1 MAYDTDITTKKS
13 TPPLLRNAH
22 LMAFESLLRQRGAPV
37 ERYLRRHGLPVLCD
51 DPDSFLPLLRIW
63 SFFDDAA
70 RHEDPQLGW
79 LVGAHVGDQQLN
91 SNLLR
96 KIETAPTLLQGMRR
110 LMQMVS
116 AEATDIDIGIHE
128 RRDDVLIYMHY
139 PGLREVPGYMISQAY
154 QLGIFLDLIRHF
166 LGRHWVPHEIG
177 IESPSVPPMAE
188 ELFPDCRI
196 LTQQTTGYIAIQRSS
211 LQRAVPPWDPKVGNA
226 DNPLL
231 SEKPPFLSSDFSY
244 IDSLRAVLGSYLSEG
259 YPCERAAAE
268 LMNTSVRTLSRRLS
282 SYDYTY
288 GMLIDELRFNTAKEQ
303 LQNSNERI
311 GDIAHNV
318 GFDDQGD
325 FSRMIR
331 RLSGLTPSELRKA
344 ARN

>member
-1 MAYDTDITTKKS
+1 MAYRTEAAAKKS

-51 DPDSFLPLLRIW
+51 DPDRFLPLLRIW
-63 SFFDDAA
+63 SFFDDVA
-70 RHEDPQLGW
+70 RNEDPQLGW

-91 SNLLR
+91 AILLR
-96 KIETAPTLLQGMRR
+96 KFETAPTLLQGMRR

-128 RRDDVLIYMHY
+128 RRDDVLVYMHY

-154 QLGIFLDLIRHF
+154 QLGLFLDLIRHF

-177 IESPSVPPMAE
+177 IESSSVPSMVE

-211 LQRAVPPWDPKVGNA
+211 LQRAVPPWDSKVGNA

-231 SEKPPFLSSDFSY
+231 SEPPPVLGSDFSY

-259 YPCERAAAE
+259 YQCERAAAE

-331 RLSGLTPSELRKA
+331 RLSGLTPSELRKV
-344 ARN
+344 ARS